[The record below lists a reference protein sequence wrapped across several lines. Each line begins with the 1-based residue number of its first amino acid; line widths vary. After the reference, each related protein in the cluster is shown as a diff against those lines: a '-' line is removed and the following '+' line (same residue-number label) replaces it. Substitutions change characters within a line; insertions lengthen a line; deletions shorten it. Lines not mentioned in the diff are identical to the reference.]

1 MHRYLLIAL
10 CLAATG
16 CADKRDIPVAAEGG
30 KTGFIV
36 NGSLYGFHPTVDDAK
51 ADAVTRVHSQCPNG
65 ADAISATLTSQMTTG
80 YLTNTYQATV
90 VCK

>member
-10 CLAATG
+10 CLAAAG
-16 CADKRDIPVAAEGG
+16 CDKRDIPVATEGG
-30 KTGFIV
+30 KPGFIV

-51 ADAVTRVHSQCPNG
+51 ADAVTRVHGQCPNG
-65 ADAISATLTSQMTTG
+65 AEAISATLTSQMTTG

>member
-1 MHRYLLIAL
+1 MHRYVLMIAL
-10 CLAATG
+10 CLAAAG
-16 CADKRDIPVAAEGG
+16 CAKPDIPVYAEGG

-36 NGSLYGFHPTVDDAK
+36 TGSVYGFHPSVDDAK
-51 ADAVTRVHSQCPNG
+51 ADAVARVWKQCPKG
-65 ADAISATLTSQMTTG
+65 ADATSVTLTGQGTTG

>member
-1 MHRYLLIAL
+1 MYRYLLIAAF
-10 CLAATG
+10 CLAAAG
-16 CADKRDIPVAAEGG
+16 CEKRDIPVAAEGG

-36 NGSLYGFHPTVDDAK
+36 TGSVYGFHPSVDDAK
-51 ADAVTRVHSQCPNG
+51 ADAVARVSKQCPNG
-65 ADAISATLTSQMTTG
+65 AEAQSATLTSQGTTG